1 MNLSGRAVLL
11 LAVISV
17 CNRGMAQLPNAER
30 TLVRRLCERV
40 FGVNHHLKNHR
51 STCGF
56 RIFTNRCLTLPPNT
70 RTMLA

>member
-1 MNLSGRAVLL
+1 MS

-40 FGVNHHLKNHR
+40 FGVNHH
-51 STCGF
+51 
-56 RIFTNRCLTLPPNT
+56 
-70 RTMLA
+70 